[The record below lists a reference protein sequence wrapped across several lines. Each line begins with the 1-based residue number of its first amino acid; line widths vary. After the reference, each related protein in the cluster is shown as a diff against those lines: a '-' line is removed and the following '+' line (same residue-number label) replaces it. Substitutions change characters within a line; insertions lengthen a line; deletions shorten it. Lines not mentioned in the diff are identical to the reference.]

1 VLIDRGGYK
10 NPPPWP
16 RPRLKGLD
24 EMPRPRRSLRRAAVT
39 ASRYL
44 AIAALVGGVVYCI
57 RYPSVLN
64 RILNQPIFHRK
75 LIWSRPAVAPNG
87 SPWPTRSNYVAGYPH
102 LNVSGMA
109 KVTADNSGGPSD
121 LFVKLVDRDHKQR
134 RVVRVFFVR
143 ANDEFTLRDVK
154 PGHYDIRYLNLDNGR
169 IRESQ
174 VFEVT
179 LQKTAKGEEYMGWT
193 VGLYDMINGTSHH
206 KDITER
212 DF

>member
-102 LNVSGMA
+102 LNVSGIA

-121 LFVKLVDRDHKQR
+121 LFVKLVDRDQKQQ
-134 RVVRVFFVR
+134 RVVRVFFVKVS
-143 ANDEFTLRDVK
+143 AEVGQLVSFTTRSCRSWLSSCQYSWHVRQYPSIGSPRQSSVDSARCE
-154 PGHYDIRYLNLDNGR
+154 YD
-169 IRESQ
+169 
-174 VFEVT
+174 
-179 LQKTAKGEEYMGWT
+179 
-193 VGLYDMINGTSHH
+193 
-206 KDITER
+206 
-212 DF
+212 

>member
-1 VLIDRGGYK
+1 
-10 NPPPWP
+10 
-16 RPRLKGLD
+16 
-24 EMPRPRRSLRRAAVT
+24 M
-39 ASRYL
+39 
-44 AIAALVGGVVYCI
+44 
-57 RYPSVLN
+57 
-64 RILNQPIFHRK
+64 
-75 LIWSRPAVAPNG
+75 
-87 SPWPTRSNYVAGYPH
+87 AGYPH
-102 LNVSGMA
+102 LNVSGIA

-121 LFVKLVDRDHKQR
+121 LFVKLVDRDRKQR
-134 RVVRVFFVR
+134 RVVRVFFVK